1 MWDLKVLSNF
11 LILIALLIAMYV
23 WYFIMYQ
30 ELKSRGESID
40 PIKLKPNKGPKKKK
54 IRTKPLKLT

>member
-40 PIKLKPNKGPKKKK
+40 SKLSSINEQ
-54 IRTKPLKLT
+54 IIDLELIE